1 MKVGI
6 PKEIVNNETRVA
18 AIPETAGKMAK
29 GGMEVLVE
37 TEAGLASSINDA
49 EYARGGA
56 IIVPEAET
64 LFAEADVILKVQKP
78 SMNNKIKKHEVDMM
92 KEGAVLI
99 TFLQPTT
106 NLDVILKLADRKIT
120 AFSMDAI
127 PRISRAQMMDA
138 LSSMSTVAG
147 YKSVLLAANS
157 LKRFIPMLST
167 AAGTVHPAKAVVI
180 GAGVA
185 GLQAIA
191 TLKRLGAVVTGFDT
205 RPAAGEQIKSLGA
218 EFVPLEVA
226 HEQAEDAG
234 GYAKELSPEFYK
246 QEQEIIR
253 KHSKNADIIITT
265 ALVPGKP
272 APTLIT
278 EEMIKEMKPG
288 SVIVDLV
295 VEQGGNCIL
304 SEPGKEVVKHNV
316 TIIGT
321 MNLPSTLP
329 IHASRLYANNILTF
343 LNHLL
348 APDKKSVA
356 LNLSD
361 EIIKDS
367 LITHNGEIM
376 QQGVKEAVKKGDTT
390 YPRGPATRSHW

>member
-56 IIVPEAET
+56 IIVPEEET

-205 RPAAGEQIKSLGA
+205 RPAAGEQIKS
-218 EFVPLEVA
+218 
-226 HEQAEDAG
+226 
-234 GYAKELSPEFYK
+234 
-246 QEQEIIR
+246 
-253 KHSKNADIIITT
+253 
-265 ALVPGKP
+265 
-272 APTLIT
+272 
-278 EEMIKEMKPG
+278 
-288 SVIVDLV
+288 
-295 VEQGGNCIL
+295 
-304 SEPGKEVVKHNV
+304 
-316 TIIGT
+316 
-321 MNLPSTLP
+321 
-329 IHASRLYANNILTF
+329 
-343 LNHLL
+343 
-348 APDKKSVA
+348 
-356 LNLSD
+356 
-361 EIIKDS
+361 
-367 LITHNGEIM
+367 
-376 QQGVKEAVKKGDTT
+376 
-390 YPRGPATRSHW
+390 